1 MTEVELKN
9 LISQKEN
16 QTLEFK
22 ESTGEKKEICET
34 ICAFA
39 NSDGGIILIGVKNN
53 GSLSKAKITEKSQT
67 DITDLFVN
75 FKPKITS
82 SISLE
87 IFPNFEGQNI
97 LIIMVQK
104 PDSSKNFYKNTCW
117 KRVGASNKDI
127 TEEVVN
133 QITNQNHDWSAQIC
147 EGVTIEDLEIEII
160 EQAKESYR
168 AKSIATMELMR
179 ESEILINKRKIEIDN
194 LKSLEFLKELGLI
207 DKNNQ
212 LKNTAVLLFGN
223 KNAYMLLNRPN
234 ATEIFWEYVP
244 SGSGGEY
251 LKFRTPFF
259 KSVNQLVN
267 IIRPK
272 QREYFETIAG
282 QKRVDK
288 RLVRAYGINQLREAI
303 VNCVIH
309 QDYEQDCRIIVLE
322 YLDKIVFQNTGGSLI
337 SENDYNNLIEGKR
350 FKIEKY
356 RNKLLADTMEILGMA
371 ETKGRGFIKMFE
383 YSTREAYLPSP
394 DPNFNFKN
402 GNGFEYTIYG
412 TEMNPRFAEIL
423 IEQGDLESSIVSL
436 LDRIQKFN
444 NPEHDYFK
452 LDKKSKKKLISK
464 EHFQIL
470 KNRNL
475 VEGRYPDIYLSAEV
489 AELVGEVDSY
499 LGNKSTEDR
508 SWFKQEII
516 RFIKVKNKTKIR
528 IERKDIVEYLDKYI
542 SPQAKRTEKAKV
554 NFIRRMLNELSADK
568 KIKADGRSWVALE

>member
-1 MTEVELKN
+1 LEQVIKTL
-9 LISQKEN
+9 QK
-16 QTLEFK
+16 K
-22 ESTGEKKEICET
+22 
-34 ICAFA
+34 
-39 NSDGGIILIGVKNN
+39 
-53 GSLSKAKITEKSQT
+53 LSIK
-67 DITDLFVN
+67 L
-75 FKPKITS
+75 
-82 SISLE
+82 L
-87 IFPNFEGQNI
+87 
-97 LIIMVQK
+97 
-104 PDSSKNFYKNTCW
+104 
-117 KRVGASNKDI
+117 
-127 TEEVVN
+127 
-133 QITNQNHDWSAQIC
+133 
-147 EGVTIEDLEIEII
+147 I

-464 EHFQIL
+464 
-470 KNRNL
+470 
-475 VEGRYPDIYLSAEV
+475 
-489 AELVGEVDSY
+489 
-499 LGNKSTEDR
+499 
-508 SWFKQEII
+508 
-516 RFIKVKNKTKIR
+516 
-528 IERKDIVEYLDKYI
+528 
-542 SPQAKRTEKAKV
+542 
-554 NFIRRMLNELSADK
+554 
-568 KIKADGRSWVALE
+568 